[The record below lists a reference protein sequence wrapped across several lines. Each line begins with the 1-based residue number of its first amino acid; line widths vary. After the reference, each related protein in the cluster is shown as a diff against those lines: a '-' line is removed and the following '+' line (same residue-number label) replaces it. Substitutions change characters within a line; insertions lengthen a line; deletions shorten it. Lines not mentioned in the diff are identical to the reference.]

1 MTDLTQ
7 QPPQSEPAY
16 SVRRRSERIPLQAI
30 VHYQVDGSE
39 FINLSSNVSSEGI
52 FIKNFSPP
60 AVGTELRI
68 KVSLPEGHGGVP
80 VQLVGEVVRVVDGV
94 GVEERG
100 MGVEFTSVHADT
112 MEAVRFF
119 VNEVYEVEQPENV
132 RVVEDDEAG
141 GFMYK
146 PGPEDVLRL
155 QADLGD
161 REVSSPG
168 PIRGSQQRL
177 FMSLLL
183 VLVGI
188 LLGGGFVFLFFLID

>member
-1 MTDLTQ
+1 MTN
-7 QPPQSEPAY
+7 QPPVDEQPFPA
-16 SVRRRSERIPLQAI
+16 RRRSRRVPLEAI

-39 FINLSSNVSSEGI
+39 FINLSSNISSEGI

-60 AVGTELRI
+60 VVGTELRI
-68 KVSLPEGHGGVP
+68 KVSLPEDLGGVP

-112 MEAVRFF
+112 LDAVRYF
-119 VNEVYEVEQPENV
+119 VNEVYEVAQTENLK
-132 RVVEDDEAG
+132 VEKDEESG

-155 QADLGD
+155 QADFPD
-161 REVSSPG
+161 SEVSSPG
-168 PIRGSQQRL
+168 VARLSQQRL
-177 FMSLLL
+177 IRSLLL
-183 VLVGI
+183 ILVGI